1 VLAVMLKK
9 DSHNHDRKKMDQ
21 FLRIFLPIYF
31 IIYFGIA
38 FVAKSIIVAK
48 RIGKNP
54 LVLPNDDSAYG
65 LIGLYFK
72 STLIGMFIYVL
83 AFAIVPTL
91 YDNFLPIL
99 QLDNLTIKYIGLG
112 LLAFALA
119 WTIVAQGHMK
129 NSWRIG
135 IDTETKTQLI
145 TTGLFRHSRNPIFF
159 GMIVSL
165 VGLFLTTPNA
175 VTGLFL
181 ILGYVLIQIQI
192 RLEEE
197 FLTKEHGQEYLNYKQ
212 KVRRLV

>member
-1 VLAVMLKK
+1 M
-9 DSHNHDRKKMDQ
+9 NE
-21 FLRIFLPIYF
+21 FLRILLPTYF
-31 IIYFGIA
+31 IVYFGIA

-54 LVLPNDDSAYG
+54 LVLPGDDSAYG

-72 STLIGMFIYVL
+72 LTIIFMLVYVL
-83 AFAIVPTL
+83 LFAFVSAL
-91 YDNFLPIL
+91 YDNFLPVK
-99 QLDNLTIKYIGLG
+99 QLDNLTIKWVGLG
-112 LLAFALA
+112 LLGFALI
-119 WTIVAQGHMK
+119 WTIIAQRHMK

-135 IDTETKTQLI
+135 IDTETKTELI
-145 TTGLFRHSRNPIFF
+145 TTGLFGFSRNPIFF

-175 VTGLFL
+175 LTGLFL

-197 FLTKEHGQEYLNYKQ
+197 FLTAEHGQNYLVYKQ
-212 KVRRLV
+212 KVRRLI